1 MFSERENPLNF
12 KRKRR
17 RSIIDE
23 LFGGSL
29 FNHAESLF
37 NDEFPASGYSIS
49 VVQTP
54 EGTKVK
60 AKVGKDTDV
69 NALKRQLQRQYP
81 NAEIEIE
88 GGRKEP
94 LIKEIS
100 TKTVEEDE
108 DDEEN
113 KAN

>member
-1 MFSERENPLNF
+1 MPLQ
-12 KRKRR
+12 KKRR
-17 RSIIDE
+17 KSIIDE
-23 LFGGSL
+23 LFG
-29 FNHAESLF
+29 ESMF
-37 NDEFPASGYSIS
+37 EETERFFDEPLESGYSIS

-69 NALKRQLQRQYP
+69 NMLRKQLQQKYP

-94 LIKEIS
+94 LIREIS
-100 TKTVEEDE
+100 TKSLKKESDE
-108 DDEEN
+108 N
-113 KAN
+113 QSS

>member
-1 MFSERENPLNF
+1 MSSQ
-12 KRKRR
+12 RKRR
-17 RSIIDE
+17 KSIIDD
-23 LFGGSL
+23 LFGGSVFEENETFFSQPL
-29 FNHAESLF
+29 E
-37 NDEFPASGYSIS
+37 SGYSIN

-54 EGTKVK
+54 EGTKVR

-69 NALKRQLQRQYP
+69 NLLRKKLQQKYP

-100 TKTVEEDE
+100 TKTLKK
-108 DDEEN
+108 EN
-113 KAN
+113 DKKQNSE

>member
-1 MFSERENPLNF
+1 MALQK
-12 KRKRR
+12 KRKRG
-17 RSIIDE
+17 IIDE
-23 LFGGSL
+23 LFGNSL
-29 FNHAESLF
+29 F
-37 NDEFPASGYSIS
+37 DETKFPDELSASGYSIS

-60 AKVGKDTDV
+60 AKVRKDTDV
-69 NALKRQLQRQYP
+69 NTLKKQLQQQYP

-100 TKTVEEDE
+100 TKTLEK
-108 DDEEN
+108 EN
-113 KAN
+113 NKKQN